1 VSEPTPDGIGQGVR
15 RREDARFLAGR
26 GRYVTD
32 LPFESALHV
41 ALVRSP
47 HAHARIVRVDTD
59 AARARP
65 GVRGVFILEDL
76 PELRGALPPPVVPA
90 VSVKP
95 YRQSALVDGVARFA
109 GEPVAVVVAGDPYR
123 ASDAAEAV
131 RVDYAP
137 LPAVVDPEQAVR
149 PDAPCVHAGWGTNV
163 AAAVALGS
171 GDVDAALGRAPVVVT
186 RRFRCGRVTALPL
199 EPRAV
204 AARWD
209 PVTPALHVWSST
221 QMPYA
226 VRQRVAEAL
235 GLPLDT
241 VRVVAPDVGGGFGTK
256 GPVYPEDVIVAALAR
271 RLGAAVRWTDTRR
284 ESFVSTAHAGDQ
296 VHTAT
301 LALDRDGRI
310 LALADDFLIDAGAY
324 LPRGAV
330 VANVTATHLVGLYR
344 LPAFRCRGRIVVT
357 HKVPSAPYRGAGRT
371 QAVFVAERLM
381 DIAAR
386 ELGLDPVELR
396 RRNLI
401 EPGAMP
407 YRRDLPYRNGMPIVH
422 DSGDYPALLETA
434 LTRAGYAA
442 FRERQAAARREGR
455 LLGIG
460 LAAYNE
466 ATGIGPHEGAH
477 VSVEATG
484 GVRVTVGVP
493 SQGQGHET
501 TLGQVCAARLG
512 VPLAS
517 VAVTAG
523 DTARFPASNGTY
535 ASRVTVVVGN
545 AVARAAEAVA
555 DRIRR
560 VAARALECD
569 PADVVIEGGR
579 AHVRGATDR
588 AVELA
593 ALHALSQRPDV
604 VRDLGEPGLSAT
616 RYHSP
621 DSVTWAAGVHVATV
635 EVDPETGAVTVL
647 SYHAVHD
654 AGHEI
659 NPLIVAGQTQGGAV
673 QGIGM
678 GLAEEIVYDE
688 AGQAITGTLMDYALP
703 RADSVPAID
712 VASAD
717 SPSPLN
723 ALGVKGTGE
732 GSAVPGPAALA
743 NAVADAL
750 GNAVDL
756 TQIPLRAE
764 GVRAALARSDEP
776 VAAPR

>member
-1 VSEPTPDGIGQGVR
+1 MSEPTPDGIGQGVR

>member
-1 VSEPTPDGIGQGVR
+1 M
-15 RREDARFLAGR
+15 
-26 GRYVTD
+26 
-32 LPFESALHV
+32 
-41 ALVRSP
+41 VRSP
-47 HAHARIVRVDTD
+47 HAHARIAGVPLA

-65 GVRGVFILEDL
+65 GVRGVFVLDDL

-90 VSVKP
+90 VAVQP
-95 YRQSALVDGVARFA
+95 HRQSALADGVVRFA
-109 GEPVAVVVAGDPYR
+109 GEPVAVVVATDPYL
-123 ASDAAEAV
+123 AADAAEAV
-131 RVDYAP
+131 RVEYEP
-137 LPAVVDPEQAVR
+137 LAAVLDPEQALA
-149 PDAPCVHAGWGTNV
+149 PDAPRVHPWDGNV
-163 AAAVALGS
+163 AATVALQA
-171 GDVDAALGRAPVVVT
+171 GDVDAALAGAPVVVG

-204 AARWD
+204 GARWD
-209 PVTPALHVWSST
+209 PAASGLQMWSST

-226 VRQRVAEAL
+226 VRQRVADAL
-235 GLPLDT
+235 GLPLDA

-256 GPVYPEDVIVAALAR
+256 GPVYPEELIVAALAR

-284 ESFVSTAHAGDQ
+284 DSFVSTAHAGDQ
-296 VHTAT
+296 LHTAT

-371 QAVFVAERLM
+371 QAVFVVERLL

-386 ELGLDPVELR
+386 EVGLDPVELR

-401 EPGAMP
+401 AAAAMP
-407 YRRDLPYRNGMPIVH
+407 YRRPLPYRDGMPIVH

-434 LTRAGYAA
+434 LARVGHAA

-455 LLGIG
+455 LLGLG

-477 VSVEATG
+477 VEIEATG
-484 GVRVTVGVP
+484 GVRITVGVP

-501 TLGQVCAARLG
+501 TLAQIGAARLG
-512 VPLAS
+512 VPLAGVS
-517 VAVTAG
+517 VTAG

-545 AVARAAEAVA
+545 AVARAADAVGE
-555 DRIRR
+555 R
-560 VAARALECD
+560 VRLLAARVLECA
-569 PADVVIEGGR
+569 PEDVVMGHGR
-579 AHVRGATDR
+579 LHVRGAPEPALD
-588 AVELA
+588 LA
-593 ALHALSQRPDV
+593 ALHAFSHRPDV

-621 DSVTWAAGVHVATV
+621 DSVTWASGIHVATV
-635 EVDPETGAVTVL
+635 EVDRDTGAVSVL
-647 SYHAVHD
+647 SYHAIHD

-678 GLAEEIVYDE
+678 ALGEEIVYDE
-688 AGQAITGTLMDYALP
+688 SGQAVTGTLMDYALP
-703 RADSVPAID
+703 RADGVPGID

-732 GSAVPGPAALA
+732 GSAVPGPAAIV

-750 GNAVDL
+750 GGSVEL
-756 TQIPLRAE
+756 TRIPVHPE
-764 GVRAALARSDEP
+764 VVREAMRRLGLAG
-776 VAAPR
+776 

>member
-1 VSEPTPDGIGQGVR
+1 MNEPAAAGIGRGVR

-32 LPFESALHV
+32 LPLEPALHL
-41 ALVRSP
+41 AIVRSP
-47 HAHARIVRVDTD
+47 HAHARLVGVDTS
-59 AARARP
+59 AARTRP
-65 GVRGVFILEDL
+65 GVRGVFVLGDL
-76 PELRGALPPPVVPA
+76 PELRGALPPPAVPA
-90 VSVKP
+90 VPVKP
-95 YRQSALVDGVARFA
+95 YRQSALADDVARFA
-109 GEPVAVVVAGDPYR
+109 GEPVAVVVAEDVYR

-131 RVDYAP
+131 RVEYEP
-137 LPAVVDPEQAVR
+137 MPAVVDPERAAM
-149 PDAPCVHAGWGTNV
+149 PGPPWVHEHWATNV
-163 AAAVALGS
+163 AAAVALET
-171 GDVDAALGRAPVVVT
+171 GDVDTVLGSAPVVVT
-186 RRFRCGRVTALPL
+186 RHFRCGRVTALPL

-209 PVTPALHVWSST
+209 PVTPSLHVWSST

-235 GLPLDT
+235 GLPPDT

-256 GPVYPEDVIVAALAR
+256 GPVYPEDLIVAALAR

-296 VHTAT
+296 FHTAT
-301 LALDRDGRI
+301 LALDREGRI

-386 ELGLDPVELR
+386 ELGLDPAELR
-396 RRNLI
+396 RRNVI
-401 EPGAMP
+401 RPEAMP
-407 YRRDLPYRNGMPIVH
+407 YRRDLPYRDGMPIIH
-422 DSGDYPALLETA
+422 DSGDYPGLLETA
-434 LTRAGYAA
+434 LARAGHAA

-455 LLGIG
+455 LLGLG
-460 LAAYNE
+460 VAVYNE

-477 VSVEATG
+477 VAVDAAG
-484 GVRVTVGVP
+484 AVRVTVGAP

-501 TLGQVCAARLG
+501 TLAQICAERLG
-512 VPLAS
+512 VPFAS
-517 VAVTAG
+517 VTVAAG
-523 DTARFPASNGTY
+523 DTARFPMSSGTY

-545 AVARAAEAVA
+545 AVAKAAEAVGA
-555 DRIRR
+555 R
-560 VAARALECD
+560 VRQVAGRALECD
-569 PADVVIEGGR
+569 PADVVIDGGR
-579 AHVRGATDR
+579 VHVRGTPAPALD
-588 AVELA
+588 LA
-593 ALHALSQRPDV
+593 ALHVLSHRPDV
-604 VRDLGEPGLSAT
+604 VRDLGEPGLGAT
-616 RYHSP
+616 CYHSP
-621 DSVTWAAGVHVATV
+621 DGVTWASGAHVAIV
-635 EVDPETGAVTVL
+635 EVDRDTGAVTVL
-647 SYHAVHD
+647 SYHAIHD

-678 GLAEEIVYDE
+678 ALTEEIAYDE
-688 AGQAITGTLMDYALP
+688 SGQAITGTLMDYALA
-703 RADSVPAID
+703 RADSVPGID
-712 VASAD
+712 VTSAD

-732 GSAVPGPAALA
+732 GSAVPGPAAIA

-750 GNAVDL
+750 GGRVEL
-756 TQIPLRAE
+756 TQIPLRPE
-764 GVRAALARSDEP
+764 TVREALQRLDMDRS
-776 VAAPR
+776 